1 MENNPGANPLWKY
14 FIDNRRNIIHKWHH
28 YFEIYHRYFS
38 RFRNTHCA
46 VLEIG
51 VAQGGSL
58 QMWKEYF
65 GKDALIYGLDIN
77 PYCRDFEEDRITIFT
92 GSQSDRDFLRHLKK
106 VIPPLDIIID
116 DGGHYMDQQKIAF
129 EELFGHL
136 KPDGIYLVED
146 THTSY
151 WEEYGGGVEHRDS
164 FIEYAKKMIDQMH
177 VPYIRNNQ
185 MPLFPMADSIG
196 TLHFY
201 DSILVIEKMKRNPP
215 IHQKTGIP
223 GFLQEAG
230 KRTESERLFALKMK
244 LLGLEVANLAD
255 LSVLMFD
262 LGILKAYTGSRY
274 EGLDADVDALTMIGY
289 KRLTN
294 VEFCLDEIRKNGIA
308 GDMIETGVWRGG
320 TCIFI
325 RAYLDVYQ
333 IKDRK
338 VWVADSFCGLPEPDV
353 ANYPEDRDMQLHKID
368 ELAVGMQEVQ
378 ANFKDYNLLDEQVEF
393 LPGWFRDTLPQAPV
407 VKLSLMRLDGDYYE
421 STLDALFWL
430 YPKLSAGGYCIV
442 DDWGAIPACR
452 KAVEDYR
459 SVFGLDE
466 RIMMIDWTGV
476 YWEKEKDV
484 PMMTKE
490 EFNRQLFRFR

>member
-1 MENNPGANPLWKY
+1 MTPSNTTNPLWDY
-14 FIDNRRNIIHKWHH
+14 YRNNRKKIIHKWHH
-28 YFEIYHRYFS
+28 YFDIYHRYFS
-38 RFRNTHCA
+38 RFRNTPCV

-65 GKDALIYGLDIN
+65 GKAALIYGLDIN
-77 PYCRDFEEDRITIFT
+77 PYCKDFEEDRITILT
-92 GSQSDRDFLRHLKK
+92 GSQSDREFLRQVKATL
-106 VIPPLDIIID
+106 PPLDIIID
-116 DGGHYMDQQKIAF
+116 DGGHYMDQQKIAL
-129 EELFGHL
+129 EELFDHL
-136 KPDGIYLVED
+136 KSDGIYLVED

-177 VPYIRNNQ
+177 VLHIRNSQ

-223 GFLQEAG
+223 GAFQESG

-244 LLGLEVANLAD
+244 LLGLEVTNLAH

-294 VEFCLDEIRKNGIA
+294 VEFCLDHIRRNQIP

-325 RAYLDVYQ
+325 RAYLEVYQ
-333 IKDRK
+333 MTGHK

-353 ANYPEDRDMQLHKID
+353 ANYPEDRNLGLHTI
-368 ELAVGMQEVQ
+368 EGLSVGLEEVK
-378 ANFKDYNLLDEQVEF
+378 ANFKAFDLLDNQVVF
-393 LPGWFRDTLPQAPV
+393 LKGWFRDTLPEAPI
-407 VKLSLMRLDGDYYE
+407 VKLSLLRLDGDYYE
-421 STLDALFWL
+421 STIDALFWL

-452 KAVEDYR
+452 KAVHDYR
-459 SVFGLDE
+459 TLFGLDE
-466 RIMMIDWTGV
+466 CISLIDWTGV
-476 YWEKEKDV
+476 FWRKEKEV
-484 PMMTKE
+484 AVMTKE
-490 EFNRQLFRFR
+490 DFNQQLNRLR